1 MSGGMLRKNYE
12 GIMDYSLILAIAQEL
27 KEARQQGTLRDQLFK
42 RLLKKGGVLNEAKK
56 ENKDQIDS
64 GFFDIN
70 RGAYRFTH
78 EEAFAY
84 GACAL
89 VSQKARRAGYE
100 LLVPPAKRNRGK
112 ETKEQL
118 RELFEPLELPLV
130 EKKTQCVEADRE

>member
-12 GIMDYSLILAIAQEL
+12 GIMDYSLMVAIAQEM
-27 KEARQQGTLRDQLFK
+27 KAASKQGMLRDELFK

-56 ENKDQIDS
+56 ENKEQIDS
-64 GFFDIN
+64 GSFDIN

-112 ETKEQL
+112 ETKQQL

-130 EKKTQCVEADRE
+130 EKKPECVEADRE